1 MDEPI
6 LSSLFYQALT
16 ELREELQA
24 IHRPTLPEILEEYL
38 PLPRN
43 AVFFGVAQDG
53 LPLLL
58 DLGNAAVGSLLVIGD
73 AGSGKTHL
81 LRTVA
86 HALVYAKDAAT
97 FRFVVITPRV
107 EEWEDLRQASH
118 CDGVFAASASKAA
131 DVIYALAARA
141 HADREHEPSTP
152 LAGQGSPTPT
162 AGKGFT
168 LLLLDDLSLVQN
180 LEYEIRLHLQW
191 LLGRGPKRRIWTVAT
206 LTPQHFFDLQMLP
219 WTGQFHTHLFARVA
233 DSRQVQQFTQL
244 LSLPPDPV
252 LGELRPPA
260 EYALVEGDHWLRFWN
275 PEESGGRQ

>member
-58 DLGNAAVGSLLVIGD
+58 DLNNVAVGSLLVIGD

-86 HALVYAKDAAT
+86 HALVYAKDAAM

-107 EEWEDLRQASH
+107 EEWEDLRQAPH

-260 EYALVEGDHWLRFWN
+260 EYALVEEDHWLRFWN